1 MSTLHLLTV
10 NLLAITGSLRAN
22 SSNMR
27 LLKAL
32 SLLLPADWELRF
44 YEGLGDLP
52 HFNPDLD
59 VEPVPPEV
67 AAFREQLRWADA
79 VVISSP
85 EYAHGVPGSL
95 KNALDWVV
103 GSGELVEKPVALL
116 NASPRSTYAQASLA
130 ETLRTMS
137 AVVLD
142 EASVAV
148 PLPGSKPGVGEI
160 AANAEFSALL
170 RSALQAL
177 EAVTQGSRISP

>member
-1 MSTLHLLTV
+1 M
-10 NLLAITGSLRAN
+10 
-22 SSNMR
+22 
-27 LLKAL
+27 
-32 SLLLPADWELRF
+32 LPADGVLRF

-59 VEPVPPEV
+59 VEPAPPAV
-67 AAFREQLRWADA
+67 GTFREQLRWADA

-116 NASPRSTYAQASLA
+116 NASPMSTFAQASLA

-137 AVVLD
+137 AVVLE
-142 EASVAV
+142 EASVTV
-148 PLPGSKPGVGEI
+148 PLRGSKLGAEEI
-160 AANAEFSALL
+160 ASNVEFGAVL
-170 RSALQAL
+170 RAAVLAL
-177 EAVTQGSRISP
+177 ERRAGACPR